1 MLKNYLKI
9 AWRNLLK
16 NKIFTLANIVGLT
29 CAFAVAILL
38 TMTALFELSYDQFHE
53 NKDSAYQLYLSN
65 QTPRGPEISVSNPV
79 PLAPAL
85 KEEVA
90 GIKHIAR
97 SVSEDVLITY
107 NSKELSLDAE
117 YVDPSFFDIFTYPT
131 LMGNSKNPLPNN
143 NSVGITEKGAKKIF
157 GTTDNVIGKTVSLK
171 IGREEQPF
179 TIASVL
185 KDAPSNSSVD
195 FEIVVPFETHP
206 EYLSSKDRW
215 DSQFHPIYLQLEKE
229 VTVAQFE
236 KNTIPFTALHYK
248 GGIESDI
255 RDGAVPDADGRY
267 KQFHLMPI
275 TDRHF
280 ASYTTGAAKVDRV
293 FPFMILGI
301 AFVIIFIV
309 SANFINM
316 NIALGEK
323 RLKEIGMRK
332 TLGAIKKQLFFQFW
346 LESLFVFALSL
357 LMGMVISN
365 LLLNPFKTLFNTKA
379 SFADVI
385 QPGVVILFG
394 LAIFTVTLIAGGYPA
409 LLMSKLGT
417 LRALKGKMEV
427 GKNRLRNSLI
437 VLQFAIAILLITGT
451 LVLHG
456 QIEFMRNKDLGYNK
470 EQVISI
476 PLNGKKNGYSVVEL
490 LRDELKNNPDVLS
503 VSGADNN
510 LGKGRDGSLSSSM
523 MGFDYKGRGV
533 VTNALTVDYDYAKT
547 LDLQLVAG
555 RMFNRDFATD
565 SLSLVINESMAK
577 QLGEEDPLS
586 ITIPMDDNVTYSI
599 IGVVK
604 DYNFQDISRKI
615 QPLTLFMNK
624 DWDLYYAYVKV
635 APKNIAKS
643 FDAIKNAWEKVEP
656 QAEFLGSFLDEN
668 VDRTFKR
675 EKTMATIITSGS
687 ILGILLSCIGL
698 FAISML
704 VVAQRTKEIGV
715 RKVVGASV
723 SSVALLLTKDFLK
736 LVGIAFVIATPIA
749 WYFLNEWLQNYA
761 SHVSLSPLF
770 FIGAGLLATFIA
782 FVTVGTRT
790 VKAASAN
797 PVKSLRTE

>member
-1 MLKNYLKI
+1 MIKNYLKI

-16 NKIFTLANIVGLT
+16 NKVFTLANIVGLT

-38 TMTALFELSYDQFHE
+38 TMTALFELSYDQFNE
-53 NKDSAYQLYLSN
+53 NKDSAYQLYLAH

-90 GIKHIAR
+90 GIKNIAR

-107 NSKELSLDAE
+107 NAKELSLDAE

-131 LMGNSKNPLPNN
+131 LMGNSKNPLPNK
-143 NSVGITEKGAKKIF
+143 NSVGVTEEGAKKIF
-157 GTTDNVIGKTVSLK
+157 GTTDNVIGKTISLK

-185 KDAPSNSSVD
+185 SDTPSNSSVD
-195 FEIVVPFETHP
+195 FEIVVPFENHP
-206 EYLSSKDRW
+206 EYLPNKDRW
-215 DSQFHPIYLQLEKE
+215 DSQFHPIYLQLEKG
-229 VTVAQFE
+229 VSVAQFE
-236 KNTIPFTALHYK
+236 ENTIPFTTLHYK

-255 RDGAVPDADGRY
+255 RDGAVPNADGRY

-280 ASYTTGAAKVDRV
+280 ASYTTGTAKVIRI
-293 FPFMILGI
+293 FPYMILGI
-301 AFVIIFIV
+301 ALVIIFIV

-316 NIALGEK
+316 SIALSEK

-346 LESLFVFALSL
+346 LESLLVFAVSVL
-357 LMGMVISN
+357 LGMVVSN

-379 SFADVI
+379 SFADVT
-385 QPGVVILFG
+385 QPSVIILFA
-394 LAIFTVTLIAGGYPA
+394 LAIFTITLIAGGYPA

-417 LRALKGKMEV
+417 LRALKGKLDV
-427 GKNRLRNSLI
+427 GKNRLRNGLI
-437 VLQFAIAILLITGT
+437 VLQFTIAILLITGT

-470 EQVISI
+470 EQVVSI
-476 PLNGKKNGYSVVEL
+476 PLNGKKNGYSVVDL
-490 LRDELKNNPDVLS
+490 LRDELKNNPDILS

-510 LGKGRDGSLSSSM
+510 LGRGRDGSQSSSM

-533 VTNALTVDYDYAKT
+533 VTNALTVDYDYVKT

-555 RMFNRDFATD
+555 RMFDRDFATD

-577 QLGEEDPLS
+577 QLGDEDPLS
-586 ITIPMDDNVTYSI
+586 ITIPMDDNVTYSV

-604 DYNFQDISRKI
+604 DFNFQDISRKI

-635 APKNIAKS
+635 APKNIANS
-643 FDAIKNAWEKVEP
+643 FDAVKSAWEKVEP

-668 VDRTFKR
+668 VDRTFRR

-715 RKVVGASV
+715 RKVIGASI

-736 LVGIAFVIATPIA
+736 LVAIAFLIATPIA

-761 SHVSLSPLF
+761 THVSLSPLF
-770 FIGAGLLATFIA
+770 FLGAGLLATLIA
-782 FVTVGTRT
+782 FITVGTRT
-790 VKAASAN
+790 IKAASAN